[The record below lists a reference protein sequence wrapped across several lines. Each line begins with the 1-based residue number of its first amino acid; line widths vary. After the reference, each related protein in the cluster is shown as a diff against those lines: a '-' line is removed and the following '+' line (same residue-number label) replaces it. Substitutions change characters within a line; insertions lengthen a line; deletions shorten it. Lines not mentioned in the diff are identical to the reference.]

1 MKEKS
6 KIIQYIA
13 TTVVVLFPEPDVGA
27 AAPGEA
33 KEEEVE
39 DADTFPPGPVLP
51 TAAVGGGG
59 GEEVAGVVVA
69 VVAVVVVILVV
80 VVMVVVVV
88 VVAGVVV
95 VGSYSPPQ
103 ETTLTLI
110 IYIALHVMVFHSISY
125 FQTSLFSSLT
135 LAPDVSGAIVG
146 LGVLSTETPF

>member
-6 KIIQYIA
+6 KTIQYIA

-27 AAPGEA
+27 AASGEA

-39 DADTFPPGPVLP
+39 DVDTFPPVPVLP

-59 GEEVAGVVVA
+59 GGEVEGVVV

-95 VGSYSPPQ
+95 VDSYSPPQ
-103 ETTLTLI
+103 ETTLTLNI
-110 IYIALHVMVFHSISY
+110 
-125 FQTSLFSSLT
+125 
-135 LAPDVSGAIVG
+135 
-146 LGVLSTETPF
+146 

>member
-13 TTVVVLFPEPDVGA
+13 ATVVELFPEPDVGA

-39 DADTFPPGPVLP
+39 DADTFPPAPVLP
-51 TAAVGGGG
+51 TAAVVE
-59 GEEVAGVVVA
+59 EEVAGVDVA

-88 VVAGVVV
+88 VVAVVV
-95 VGSYSPPQ
+95 VVSSYSPPQ
-103 ETTLTLI
+103 ETTLTLN
-110 IYIALHVMVFHSISY
+110 
-125 FQTSLFSSLT
+125 
-135 LAPDVSGAIVG
+135 IVDCTACHG
-146 LGVLSTETPF
+146 LPFK